1 MFLNL
6 DRIMS
11 YNASWS
17 FILGGRGIGKSYGL
31 LKKFIKDFKKNGNQ
45 FVYLRRYKEE
55 VKMCRTKIFDA
66 IKTDEEFINDKF
78 DVRGNEFYLNDEHMG
93 RIIAL
98 SSSEY
103 QKSVPMPKV
112 ENILFY

>member
-1 MFLNL
+1 MFFNL

-11 YNASWS
+11 YYASWS
-17 FILGGRGIGKSYGL
+17 FIQGGRGIGKTYGL
-31 LKKFIKDFKKNGNQ
+31 LKKFIKDFKRNGTQ

-66 IKTDEEFINDKF
+66 IKTDDEFINEKF
-78 DVRGNEFYLNDEHMG
+78 DVRGNEFYLNEEHMG

-103 QKSVPMPKV
+103 Q
-112 ENILFY
+112 